1 MGRMTDLTRKATW
14 KDWTRLWLKGLV
26 IILILWLVGFL
37 LLNGYRPYLTGLTNP
52 GRWNVA

>member
-37 LLNGYRPYLTGLTNP
+37 LLSGYRPYLTGLTNP
-52 GRWNVA
+52 WRWRAV